1 MRDSEKGCTWETD
14 DMKLKWRKSSTRKR
28 AICRNQTFRN
38 KVLERRSLNIL
49 AQFPKRPSERWG
61 WKKNRQYFLKCKV
74 LNPTQGIH
82 LFASVTVRSWRDV
95 LLSHSFQFLIYLGVW
110 RNEQW
115 SQDFT
120 DETTSSLLSWRAQ
133 TKGKLMRQ
141 VTAAISAHDLAF
153 GLG

>member
-1 MRDSEKGCTWETD
+1 MHMGNRWHEAKVKEVSYKEESNLQKSDFQKQSPRKKIFKYPGPVSKETFWEVR
-14 DMKLKWRKSSTRKR
+14 M
-28 AICRNQTFRN
+28 
-38 KVLERRSLNIL
+38 E
-49 AQFPKRPSERWG
+49 
-61 WKKNRQYFLKCKV
+61 KNRQYFLKCKV

-82 LFASVTVRSWRDV
+82 LFASVTVWSWRDV

-115 SQDFT
+115 SQDLT